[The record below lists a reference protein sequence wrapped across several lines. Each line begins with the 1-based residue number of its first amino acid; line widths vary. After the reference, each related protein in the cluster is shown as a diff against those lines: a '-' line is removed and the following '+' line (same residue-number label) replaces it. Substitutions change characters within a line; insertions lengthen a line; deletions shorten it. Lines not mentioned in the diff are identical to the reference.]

1 MRKPNI
7 KEHITATA
15 GQLFYTQ
22 GYNQTGINEIIAK
35 SNIAKATLYHH
46 FKSKE
51 DICIAYLKGKQD
63 AFMSGLTAYVAEK
76 QDSKQQLLAIF
87 DYLREL
93 YREQPFHGD
102 WGLKTLSEITKEDER
117 IWRLIQAQKKE
128 LLFFLGEIVG
138 RTVANVSKAETEKIS
153 GAIYMLFQSAMME
166 TYLHENDWP
175 IHLAKSIV
183 PSVLQD
189 VQLL

>member
-1 MRKPNI
+1 MRKTNI

-51 DICIAYLKGKQD
+51 DICLTYLKDKQD
-63 AFMSGLTAYVAEK
+63 VFMSDLKDYVSQR
-76 QDSKQQLLAIF
+76 QDSKQQLVAIF
-87 DYLREL
+87 DYLRDV

-102 WGLKTLSEITKEDER
+102 WGLKILSEITKKDER
-117 IWRLIQAQKKE
+117 IWQLIQAQKKE

-175 IHLAKSIV
+175 IHLAKSVV

>member
-1 MRKPNI
+1 MKRSNI

-15 GQLFYTQ
+15 AHLFYTQ
-22 GYNQTGINEIIAK
+22 GYNRTGVNEIVAK
-35 SNIAKATLYHH
+35 SDIAKATLYHH

-51 DICIAYLKGKQD
+51 DICMAYLNDRHDK
-63 AFMSGLTAYVAEK
+63 FMLGLKEFIAEK
-76 QDSKQQLLAIF
+76 TDSKQQLLGIF
-87 DYLREL
+87 DYVRDR
-93 YREQPFHGD
+93 YREAPFCGD
-102 WGLKTLSEITKEDER
+102 WGLKTLSEITKEEEE
-117 IWRLIQAQKKE
+117 IWNLIKKQKKE

-175 IHLAKSIV
+175 IHLAKSVV